1 MLGYRGVDDSGVAI
15 NGREKPIPDGCQ
27 TSTGL
32 SSLAGVDLAS
42 NSTEDLLI
50 GIEHRAAAI
59 AIIGGAVR

>member
-15 NGREKPIPDGCQ
+15 NGREKPIADGGQ

-32 SSLAGVDLAS
+32 SSLADVDLAS